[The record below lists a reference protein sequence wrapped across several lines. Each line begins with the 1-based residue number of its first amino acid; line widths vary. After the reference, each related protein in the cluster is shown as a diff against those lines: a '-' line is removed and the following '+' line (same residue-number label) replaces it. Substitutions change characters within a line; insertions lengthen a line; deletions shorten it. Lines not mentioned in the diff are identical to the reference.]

1 MSPLGLVLIGIGL
14 LMIVIGFKGSQHSVM
29 AAFKN
34 VHGGSKSR
42 GNSGG
47 KDSKKNP
54 PDMVD
59 PNPKLM

>member
-29 AAFKN
+29 NAFKN
-34 VHGGSKSR
+34 VHGGGKTS

-47 KDSKKNP
+47 NGSKKNP
-54 PDMVD
+54 PDMAK
-59 PNPKLM
+59 PPQLM